1 VAALSYAAPRSRN
14 LGRSWRPVQTPTAV
28 DQAAALLSRR
38 LHVERRELE
47 SRAQRDALAVHYGIE
62 AADLAGLAPA
72 VVELMTL
79 RVRAERV
86 DEREQIAEELRDA
99 LTPWLFRIGLEVQ
112 GAAILVAD
120 KPVADRLGMC
130 AAELDDCRCYIRQ
143 LIFARTVPAAEGTE
157 AVKVLRA

>member
-1 VAALSYAAPRSRN
+1 M
-14 LGRSWRPVQTPTAV
+14 

-38 LHVERRELE
+38 LHVERRALE
-47 SRAQRDALAVHYGIE
+47 SRVQRDALAVHYGIE
-62 AADLAGLAPA
+62 AADLAGLAPT

-99 LTPWLFRIGLEVQ
+99 LIPWLFRIGLEVQ

-120 KPVADRLGMC
+120 QPVADSLGMC

-143 LIFARTVPAAEGTE
+143 LIFARAVPSVEEAEVVE
-157 AVKVLRA
+157 VLRA

>member
-1 VAALSYAAPRSRN
+1 MQRL
-14 LGRSWRPVQTPTAV
+14 TAV
-28 DQAAALLSRR
+28 DQAAQLLSGR
-38 LHVERRELE
+38 LHVERRELD
-47 SRAQRDALAVHYGIE
+47 SRAQRDALALHYGIQ

-99 LTPWLFRIGLEVQ
+99 LIPWLSRIGLEVQ

-120 KPVADRLGMC
+120 KPIADRLGMC
-130 AAELDDCRCYIRQ
+130 AAELDDCTRYIRQ
-143 LIFARTVPAAEGTE
+143 LIFARAGPAAEAAE
-157 AVKVLRA
+157 VVKVLRA